1 MNMSSKPVFQSSADE
16 GGFNNRKKTFI
27 IDETCTSMLKA
38 AADQYHITLSALI
51 QTAWGVLLQK
61 YNNVDDVVFGAVISG
76 RQCRVQGIEKMV
88 GLFINAVPLR
98 VKGDGDT
105 VFIALAQKLN
115 SDFIKANTSY
125 GYSSLADIQALTKMK
140 EKLINHM
147 LVYENY
153 PVDDYGKAV
162 DNTTDALRITD
173 MEVFE
178 QTNYDF
184 GLVIIPGRQI
194 KAEMTYNNNVY
205 REDIINRIGV
215 NFCHVL
221 KQVATDPTRVLKD
234 ISAVNEEERGML
246 QEFNKQSS
254 NYTVNKTIQDL
265 FEERAEKT
273 PDQTAAVYAGKH
285 ITYKELNEKANQV
298 ATLLMEKGAGKNS
311 ITAMMIRPSEYSMI
325 GMLGILKTGSAFL
338 PIDDESPVSRIN
350 HILKDSK
357 ADILITDLCFLADK
371 NIAAECLDITDKSI
385 YTSQNTSNPD
395 VQYDLED
402 EVYVIYTSGTS
413 GKPKGVKVKNK
424 SLVNYSLWVC
434 DQININSDSRSLV
447 TSKYS
452 FDLCYTSIFPV
463 LSGGGQ
469 VHFVDKEVYLH
480 SLSLIEYIHKNS
492 ITYLKMTPTLFS
504 TLMEDVDMLAS
515 CPDLKVII
523 LGGESINIGNVKKL
537 AEKCR
542 WMKFI
547 NHYGPTESTVGC
559 IAHSIDLDHIQNCEI
574 YNRIGRPIHG
584 INIYIVDRSDQLVPV
599 GAPGEIC
606 ISGVGLA
613 SGYVN
618 NEELT
623 NEKFIDNPFHRGA
636 KMYKTGD
643 LGRWM
648 PDGNIEFLG
657 RIDNQIKI
665 RGFRVEIGEIENQL
679 LQLEG
684 IKEAAVIYIE
694 EKYLSAYITG
704 DIEMEG
710 SFVQEKLAQVLPK
723 YMIPSFIIQLKE
735 LPLTANGKINRK
747 ELPLPD
753 LQRLSVPQYEAPAN
767 ETEEKLAEIWK
778 EMLGHKRISIN
789 EDFFELGGHSLT
801 AAFTISRIRKTF
813 GTDIKVKELFE
824 QPTIKQLSRLIQ
836 KRDKQNYPV
845 ISKARKQSSYQAS
858 SAQKRMFALWETD
871 KDSIVYNLPIMI
883 ELNGKLD
890 VKKAESVLQE
900 IIGRH
905 EALRTSFD
913 VVSGDVVQIIHDT
926 WELEFNYQKLPSDGI
941 RPYVK
946 QFIRP
951 FHLDKAPLI
960 RAGLITYEDRNL
972 LLLDVHHIAA
982 DGVSVGIIRKE
993 FNALYAGHK
1002 LKQPPLQ
1009 YKDYSEWQVSSGT
1022 KEALKEQEEYWLKRL
1037 SGDLPI
1043 LNLQTDYERPRVKSF
1058 EGSRVSFTADERL
1071 TSSLK
1076 SVAKETGT
1084 TLYMVLLAVY
1094 NVMLSKYS
1102 GQQDVII
1109 GTAESGRSD
1118 TELENTV
1125 GMFVNTVAIRNF
1137 PEEHKTFR
1145 AFLEEVK
1152 HHTLKDFENTDYQFE
1167 NIVQKLGV
1175 KRDSSRNPLF
1185 DVMFVLENA
1194 DYGIEN
1200 HLDPN
1205 PEEHIQ
1211 TEINISKFD
1220 LTLTAT
1226 EIDNGIKFHLEY
1238 SSQLFEK
1245 ETAERMGAHFTKLLQ
1260 SAAAGLDQPL
1270 MKLDLIPEQEK
1281 HTLLHI
1287 FNDTAAE
1294 FPWNKTIHQ
1303 LFEEQAEKTPER
1315 IAAVQEDTLL
1325 TYKELNEKSN
1335 SLANLLRQK
1344 GIRENSIVGIMTE
1357 RSLEMIIG
1365 IIGVLK
1371 AGGAYLPIDPEY
1383 PDERVNYMLK
1393 DSDANILLIQ
1403 NGLSGGITFNKEIL
1417 SLSDPA
1423 LYMHNRSN
1431 LPNVSCPEDLAYM
1444 IYTSGTTG
1452 LPKGVMVKHKG
1463 VVNYIHWA
1471 NKIYVNDEDIDFP
1484 LYSSISF
1491 DLTVTSIYTP
1501 LISGN
1506 KIIIY
1511 EGPDKALLIRRII
1524 EENKADI
1531 IKLTPTHLR
1540 LLENVDLSTSK
1551 IKKIIVGG
1559 EELKTGLAKKIHGAF
1574 NGHVKIY
1581 NEYGPTEATVGCM
1594 IHQYHIERDNG
1605 NAVSIGKPADNTKLY
1620 ILGKQLELLPLGA
1633 AGELC
1638 VSGEGLADGYKNK
1651 AGLTSEKFVDN
1662 PFEPGAKLYRTGD
1675 MAKWMP
1681 DGTIDYLGRID
1692 DQVKIR
1698 GYRIETGEIENR
1710 LLKMSHIREA
1720 VVVAR
1725 DDQHGDKYLCGYV
1738 TSDKKI
1744 DVYALK
1750 ENLSKELP
1758 LYMVPSYIFQIEKMP
1773 LSSNGKIDTKS
1784 LPIIDIADVL
1794 ESAYEAPRNKKEQI
1808 LACVW
1813 EKVLGMKS
1821 IGINYNYYEIGGD
1834 SIKSILVVSELQKYG
1849 LKLEVRDLMKYP
1861 HIKDLSAHVK
1871 SADIQ
1876 ADQSIVEGD
1885 VDLTPIQKWFIE
1897 QRFEQENHYNQAFM
1911 LYKKS
1916 GIEEKAIETA
1926 FLELVRHHDALRMQF
1941 KKENGEIKQW
1951 NRGIKQAKE
1960 TFTLEVFDMT
1970 QTEDPAM
1977 AIESLAD
1984 RMQNE
1989 LSLEKGILIK
1999 LAVFKT
2005 KNGDHLLLTIHH
2017 MIIDGVS
2024 WRILLEDFETAYL
2037 QTVNGNKVE
2046 LETKT
2051 ASFKEWARQLKEYA
2065 NSKAL
2070 QKEAGYWETIE
2081 TAIIEPLPKDFIAES
2096 CSYEDSKEIK
2106 IELTEDQ
2113 TKTLLRN
2120 TNAAYHTQINDIL
2133 LCSLGLAAKEWTG
2146 NEKIL
2151 VNLEGHGR
2159 ESVIKTPVHRT
2170 IGWFTT
2176 IYPIVLDMTERNSLS
2191 SSIKYTKEMLR
2202 HIPHNGIGYGILRYL
2217 SDSVHLQL
2225 KPDISFNYL
2234 GEFGQEDRSN
2244 LFQISPLSAGTS
2256 ISGRNKKTHS
2266 IEINGYIMD
2275 GRLMFTFNYSAN
2287 QYKRETIEQFT
2298 KAYQLKINQIIEHCV
2313 NKKISEKTPWDYGDP
2328 DLQIEELN
2336 QILASGAE
2344 VEKIHSLSPMQEG
2357 MLYNAVID
2365 HQSSAYFEQS
2375 EITVEGNLNTEVLS
2389 DALNRLIAKYEIL
2402 RTSFFYNGFR
2412 VFKQAILKERKL
2424 NIQYHDI
2431 SQWEEQ
2437 KKDAFVGQFKV
2448 RDRNTPFDLNK
2459 DCLIRVS
2466 VIKLGRNKFKVIY
2479 SFHHIILDGWSVGI
2493 LLKELMDLYGDVA
2506 EGKKLLQESPVPYS
2520 RYLEWLDQQDK
2531 DRAFEYW
2538 KEYLSAYEQEISFP
2552 ELELKSDEYQH
2563 DQKLGALNG
2572 ETAAKLKKIA
2582 ESNSITLNSI
2592 VQTAWGIL
2600 LQKYNNTN
2608 DVVFGSIVSG
2618 RPSEINGIE
2627 NMVGLFINA
2636 VPIRVKRECD
2646 TSFIS
2651 LAKQINKDF
2660 IEANEYSYCSLAD
2673 IQSLTSMKNKLI
2685 NHVVVYENYPLS
2697 EDLFQDSARSSV
2709 KITAEHGFEQTNYDL
2724 ELLIAPGDDLH
2735 MKITYNASVYS
2746 KETVSSILDNLVSI
2760 LQQAAADHEVIVS
2773 QIDMVNET
2781 EKQKLVKEF
2790 NCTELSYKKEKTL
2803 QELFEEQALRTP
2815 DAIALEWNG
2824 DFLTYKE
2831 LNNKANQLARAL
2843 RENGIKENVVVPIL
2857 VRRSF
2862 RLIIGILGILK
2873 AGGCYLPLDPD
2884 YPADRINYMLKDSKS
2899 GLLLTEEGLPNELTY
2914 SGTIFN
2920 IDSEDLLHQL
2930 ETNIDVIN
2938 RAEDLAYV
2946 IYTSGS
2952 TGKPKGVAVEHR
2964 AVHNFIKGITDR
2976 ISFSQDNVLL
2986 SVTTC
2991 SFDIFG
2997 LESLLP
3003 LTQGLKVVIAGEAEQ
3018 RDPYLLNKI
3027 VVETD
3032 VNTIQLTP
3040 SRLKLMLSAENS
3052 TESLQKLKTIM
3063 VGGEVFQR
3071 ELLFELK
3078 KYKNLKIYNMYGP
3091 TETTIWS
3098 SVKDLTNENS
3108 VNIGKPI
3115 ANTQIYIVDHDGNTV
3130 PLGSTGELC
3139 IAGAGMARG
3148 YLGKED
3154 LTAQKFVDN
3163 PFVKGT
3169 KMYKTGDLARWLP
3182 NGELDVIGRMDN
3194 QVKIRGYRIELGEI
3208 ESIVNQHEKVKEC
3221 VAAGKTNSAGVQDL
3235 VLYYVAES
3243 TVYPS
3248 EFIKLLSPVLPEY
3261 MIPQIFMKIDQIPLT
3276 ANGKINVLA
3285 LPEPVIDRTGF
3296 DRPFE
3301 EAVTDVQK
3309 SISRVWTDVLKI
3321 EEPGIHDNFFE
3332 AGGNSIKIVAVYNEL
3347 QKLYPK
3353 QIQIA
3358 DLFAYPTIYR
3368 LSEYIESA
3376 IAFAEIA
3383 VSLEKEI
3390 IPITLPLEY
3399 ISESTGQSHTAM
3411 HEYAVN
3417 ANYYDGLKTIC
3428 NTYKYDISHVLLAG
3442 YVFLLADVSQQNL
3455 VHIQFSGHGDDR
3467 MSQLSFDLSDIENFH
3482 DIIRMAK
3489 EQIENQEDSQYDL
3502 NTHYKKSSS
3511 AQDVFP
3517 LFYISNESKKEYS
3530 ELYDLVFAVHEKP
3543 SEAEIVFIYNHQ
3555 KLNEHKMK
3563 DLFYN
3568 YMNLIQVITADK
3580 ADNSI

>member
-1 MNMSSKPVFQSSADE
+1 MTKSIKGDKNSIGELKTEEHFLVGSKPSKEKRMKNLTYKLSQQLSDKLNVCCNGSDERLHVVLTAALTLLINQYTERQNIVIKTPVFRKNRTIDSEQEILTLKNAVHGEDLLKEIIHKVEFTVEQALESPQ
-16 GGFNNRKKTFI
+16 NNSR
-27 IDETCTSMLKA
+27 TSDKMTGLPFDVMIVLENIQEYILNQENPA
-38 AADQYHITLSALI
+38 IHILFS
-51 QTAWGVLLQK
+51 
-61 YNNVDDVVFGAVISG
+61 
-76 RQCRVQGIEKMV
+76 
-88 GLFINAVPLR
+88 FINQKQYIETAIHYNECLYSQNMIKDLSLRFQMILEAMITPENIR
-98 VKGDGDT
+98 VKDMR
-105 VFIALAQKLN
+105 FL
-115 SDFIKANTSY
+115 
-125 GYSSLADIQALTKMK
+125 K
-140 EKLINHM
+140 EKNKQKKIFGW
-147 LVYENY
+147 EDNY
-153 PVDDYGKAV
+153 SKIG
-162 DNTTDALRITD
+162 TIS
-173 MEVFE
+173 EVFE
-178 QTNYDF
+178 QQADEYSDKTA
-184 GLVIIPGRQI
+184 LVLENSSMCY
-194 KAEMTYNNNVY
+194 AELNHRANQLARY
-205 REDIINRIGV
+205 
-215 NFCHVL
+215 
-221 KQVATDPTRVLKD
+221 
-234 ISAVNEEERGML
+234 L
-246 QEFNKQSS
+246 QECGVKRG
-254 NYTVNKTIQDL
+254 DL
-265 FEERAEKT
+265 VGIALERSF
-273 PDQTAAVYAGKH
+273 DLY
-285 ITYKELNEKANQV
+285 I
-298 ATLLMEKGAGKNS
+298 S
-311 ITAMMIRPSEYSMI
+311 ILA
-325 GMLGILKTGSAFL
+325 ILKSGGAYVPLDPQYPKQRLSFL
-338 PIDDESPVSRIN
+338 IE
-350 HILKDSK
+350 DSGVEL
-357 ADILITDLCFLADK
+357 LITNESIQSQLPPHGDGV
-371 NIAAECLDITDKSI
+371 ICLDGMKEEIEKMDG
-385 YTSQNTSNPD
+385 SNIGIKGSLD
-395 VQYDLED
+395 DLA
-402 EVYVIYTSGTS
+402 YVMYTSGST
-413 GKPKGVKVKNK
+413 GLPKGVSIVNRGVIRLVKETDYAVFDENQTFLQLASAAFDASTFEIWGCLLNGGCLAIMPPGIPTADDIAEAVK
-424 SLVNYSLWVC
+424 KYNITTLWLTAGLFSLVVDQQLESLKGLQQLLVGG
-434 DQININSDSRSLV
+434 DVVSVPHVQKVLALGKVQVIN
-447 TSKYS
+447 
-452 FDLCYTSIFPV
+452 
-463 LSGGGQ
+463 G
-469 VHFVDKEVYLH
+469 
-480 SLSLIEYIHKNS
+480 
-492 ITYLKMTPTLFS
+492 
-504 TLMEDVDMLAS
+504 
-515 CPDLKVII
+515 
-523 LGGESINIGNVKKL
+523 
-537 AEKCR
+537 
-542 WMKFI
+542 
-547 NHYGPTESTVGC
+547 YGPTEGTTFTCCFPVPHDWKGST
-559 IAHSIDLDHIQNCEI
+559 LP
-574 YNRIGRPIHG
+574 IGRPISG
-584 INIYIVDRSDQLVPV
+584 TEIFILDSQLKPV
-599 GAPGEIC
+599 APGIPGELFI
-606 ISGVGLA
+606 GGDGLA
-613 SGYVN
+613 REYWRRPDLTKERFISHPFN
-618 NEELT
+618 NDPSARL
-623 NEKFIDNPFHRGA
+623 
-636 KMYKTGD
+636 YKTGD
-643 LGRWM
+643 LVRYLENGDVEFIGRR
-648 PDGNIEFLG
+648 DE
-657 RIDNQIKI
+657 QVKI
-665 RGFRVEIGEIENQL
+665 RGFRIELGEIEARLINHT
-679 LQLEG
+679 E
-684 IKEAAVIYIE
+684 IKEAAVTVNHNGDDDLYIC
-694 EKYLSAYITG
+694 AYYTSNHKIAK
-704 DIEMEG
+704 IELQH
-710 SFVQEKLAQVLPK
+710 FLRDFLPE
-723 YMIPSFIIQLKE
+723 YMVPSYFKQMDNM
-735 LPLTANGKINRK
+735 PLTVNGKIDRRA
-747 ELPLPD
+747 LPRPD
-753 LQRLSVPQYEAPAN
+753 ISQMSETKYEAPTN
-767 ETEEKLAEIWK
+767 ETEKKLSEIW
-778 EMLGHKRISIN
+778 EAVLGRERVGIDEN
-789 EDFFELGGHSLT
+789 FFEIGGHSLK
-801 AAFTISRIRKTF
+801 ASMLISRIRKTF

-913 VVSGDVVQIIHDT
+913 VVNGDVVQIIHDT
-926 WELEFNYQKLPSDGI
+926 WELEFDYQKLPSDGI

-960 RAGLITYEDRNL
+960 RAGFITYEDRNL

-1226 EIDNGIKFHLEY
+1226 EIDKGIKFHLEY

-1294 FPWNKTIHQ
+1294 FPRNKTIHQ

-2096 CSYEDSKEIK
+2096 CSYEDSKENK

-2176 IYPIVLDMTERNSLS
+2176 IYPIVLDMTESNSLS

-3428 NTYKYDISHVLLAG
+3428 NTYRYDISHVLLAG